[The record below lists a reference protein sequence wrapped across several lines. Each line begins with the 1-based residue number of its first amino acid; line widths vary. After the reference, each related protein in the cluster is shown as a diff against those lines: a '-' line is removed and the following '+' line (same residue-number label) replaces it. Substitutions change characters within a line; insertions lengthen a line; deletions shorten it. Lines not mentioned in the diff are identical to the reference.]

1 VGMTGTE
8 KVLVLGWDGA
18 TFDIIHP
25 LIARGRMPHTAR
37 LMQRGAFASL
47 RSTTPAVT
55 PVAWT
60 TMVTGVNPGKH
71 GIFDGHQIDPDTGQI
86 RFASATMRR
95 APALW
100 SMVNAHGGRTAVL
113 NVPVTYP
120 PEPLRG
126 FLAPGM
132 FAPPDATDAIFP
144 ADMGAAFTARF
155 GPLAD
160 SPPKYADS
168 VRYLDSLLKGVQT
181 RLEMVLWLLE
191 RGPWELLFA
200 VFMETDRVQHFFWQY
215 RDPAHPRHHE
225 LGDAVERIY
234 EAMDEALGRILTVA
248 GPDINVAL
256 VSDHGAGPLHTGV
269 FLNRWLMDQGWLHVR
284 GDLARTFSRP
294 AWGGRSL
301 LRRLLAR
308 ALSPVAPGR
317 AATMK
322 AAARAFEETRVNNL
336 LRSIIDWDK
345 TLAWS
350 DGMGGGIYINPCTSE
365 ERVDR
370 CRRLSADLKRLV
382 DPRTG
387 RTVIEAVHWRED
399 IYLGPMVAAAPDLI
413 LTCAPGYQIYAPHEF
428 LINGQT
434 PRQELFLDHPWSGRH
449 EPFGIFVLAGPGVSG
464 GDAGSCKMADV
475 TPTLL
480 ALLGI
485 PLPEGLDGFV
495 LARALTPS
503 VKPAHTS
510 RRDPATQDPAA
521 ETGTE
526 PDPTLDSKDQKA
538 LIAQLKSLGYM

>member
-1 VGMTGTE
+1 MGMTGTE

-200 VFMETDRVQHFFWQY
+200 VFMKR
-215 RDPAHPRHHE
+215 RCRS
-225 LGDAVERIY
+225 R
-234 EAMDEALGRILTVA
+234 
-248 GPDINVAL
+248 
-256 VSDHGAGPLHTGV
+256 
-269 FLNRWLMDQGWLHVR
+269 VR
-284 GDLARTFSRP
+284 GSMRPPSRTKCPSR
-294 AWGGRSL
+294 
-301 LRRLLAR
+301 
-308 ALSPVAPGR
+308 
-317 AATMK
+317 
-322 AAARAFEETRVNNL
+322 E
-336 LRSIIDWDK
+336 
-345 TLAWS
+345 
-350 DGMGGGIYINPCTSE
+350 
-365 ERVDR
+365 
-370 CRRLSADLKRLV
+370 
-382 DPRTG
+382 
-387 RTVIEAVHWRED
+387 
-399 IYLGPMVAAAPDLI
+399 
-413 LTCAPGYQIYAPHEF
+413 
-428 LINGQT
+428 
-434 PRQELFLDHPWSGRH
+434 
-449 EPFGIFVLAGPGVSG
+449 
-464 GDAGSCKMADV
+464 
-475 TPTLL
+475 
-480 ALLGI
+480 
-485 PLPEGLDGFV
+485 
-495 LARALTPS
+495 
-503 VKPAHTS
+503 
-510 RRDPATQDPAA
+510 
-521 ETGTE
+521 
-526 PDPTLDSKDQKA
+526 
-538 LIAQLKSLGYM
+538 

>member
-1 VGMTGTE
+1 VRTTGTG

-18 TFDIIHP
+18 TFDILRP

-37 LMQRGAFASL
+37 LMEQGAFASL

-86 RFASATMRR
+86 RFASAAMRR
-95 APALW
+95 AAALW
-100 SMVNAHGGRTAVL
+100 SMVGAHGGRTAVL

-120 PEPLRG
+120 PEAVRG

-132 FAPPDATDAIFP
+132 FAPPGATDAIFP
-144 ADMGAAFTARF
+144 ADLGAAFTARF

-160 SPPKYADS
+160 SPPRYADP
-168 VRYLDSLLKGVQT
+168 VRYLDSLLQGVLT
-181 RLEMVLWLLE
+181 RRDMVLWLLE
-191 RGPWELLFA
+191 RGPWELVFA

-215 RDPAHPRHHE
+215 RDPDHPRHRE
-225 LGDAVERIY
+225 LGTAVERIY
-234 EAMDEALGRILTVA
+234 EAMDDALGRILAVA
-248 GPDINVAL
+248 GPDVTVAL

-269 FLNRWLMDQGWLHVR
+269 FLNRWLMDQGWLHVTR
-284 GDLARTFSRP
+284 DFARPFSRP
-294 AWGGRSL
+294 AWGGRAL

-317 AATMK
+317 AAALQ
-322 AAARAFEETRVNNL
+322 AAARASETTRVNNL
-336 LRSIIDWDK
+336 LRSIIDWDR

-350 DGMGGGIYINPCTSE
+350 DGMGGGIYINPSASG
-365 ERVDR
+365 ERVGL
-370 CRRLSADLKRLV
+370 CKRLSADLKGLV

-387 RTVIEAVHWRED
+387 KTVIEAVHWRED
-399 IYLGPMVAAAPDLI
+399 IYLGPMVSAAPDLI
-413 LTCAPGYQIYAPHEF
+413 VTCAPGYQIYAPHEF
-428 LINGQT
+428 LINGQA
-434 PRQELFLDHPWSGRH
+434 PHQEIFLDHPWSGRH
-449 EPFGIFVLAGPGVSG
+449 ELFGIFVLAGPGVGG
-464 GDAGSCKMADV
+464 GDAGNCNMADV

-495 LARALTPS
+495 LARALTTDVTP
-503 VKPAHTS
+503 VQAPGHGPGAHG
-510 RRDPATQDPAA
+510 P
-521 ETGTE
+521 TGAE
-526 PDPTLDSKDQKA
+526 PDPALDSKDKKA
-538 LIAQLKSLGYM
+538 MIAQLKSLGYM